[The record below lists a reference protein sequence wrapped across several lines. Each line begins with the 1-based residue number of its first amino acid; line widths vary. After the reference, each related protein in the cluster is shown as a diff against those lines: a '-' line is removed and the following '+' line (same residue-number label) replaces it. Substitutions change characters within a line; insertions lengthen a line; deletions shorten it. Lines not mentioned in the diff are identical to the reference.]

1 MDLDKTPHPW
11 SRSSRSGASWSRL
24 ARDKRNAKVRQGGA
38 LTASLA
44 IHMAML
50 LYFGSQLT
58 DPYRLPEPSPEDLPP
73 VEAYLLP
80 PQELEPPPRP
90 APPAPVASLAAP
102 MPALRPVP
110 VAPITPVNDEDK
122 DKPISRATPLMAH
135 PRQVAPSAP
144 LPVDVAPLDMVPVAS
159 PPVSARAAGGTNASP
174 PLAGANGD
182 FIVKPMPLVPG
193 SLRSA
198 LRGSTV
204 GCDNRNAVALNKA
217 ERSVCDD
224 RIGVRGAN
232 APYIPVGT
240 ELGRDDRR
248 DFDTQADL
256 ARRLREWKAAQ
267 APPGTGA
274 SETGINGLG
283 PAKPKATP

>member
-1 MDLDKTPHPW
+1 M
-11 SRSSRSGASWSRL
+11 SRSIVALFFATVALAFGAGDAPRGL
-24 ARDKRNAKVRQGGA
+24 QGRIEGRTYISPTGIFRVT
-38 LTASLA
+38 L
-44 IHMAML
+44 
-50 LYFGSQLT
+50 
-58 DPYRLPEPSPEDLPP
+58 PVLPELGGEVSD
-73 VEAYLLP
+73 AG
-80 PQELEPPPRP
+80 LE
-90 APPAPVASLAAP
+90 
-102 MPALRPVP
+102 
-110 VAPITPVNDEDK
+110 I
-122 DKPISRATPLMAH
+122 
-135 PRQVAPSAP
+135 
-144 LPVDVAPLDMVPVAS
+144 VDVAPLDIVPVAS